1 MIALDVAAS
10 ELYIEEK
17 GGYIF
22 AGEGKKGEPVVRTT
36 EEMISYYEELV
47 EEFPIFSIE
56 DPLDEGDWDG
66 WKSLRKRLETESSL

>member
-1 MIALDVAAS
+1 M
-10 ELYIEEK
+10 
-17 GGYIF
+17 
-22 AGEGKKGEPVVRTT
+22 RTT

-56 DPLDEGDWDG
+56 DPLDEEDWDG